1 MRVTVMGCGTSGGVP
16 SITGNWGRCDPANP
30 KNRRRRVS
38 ILVEKGAT
46 SLVVDV
52 SPDFR
57 EQCISAGVQRLD
69 AVLLTH
75 DHADHCHG
83 IDDLRGIAGVM
94 RQRVPLHADPK
105 TLSTVTR
112 RFAYIFEGRGG
123 YPAICD
129 PITIDG
135 DFTVG
140 DLAVAPFRQIH
151 GDIESLGFRFG
162 PIAYSTDLNDLP
174 EESFAA
180 LEGVDVWIVDALRR
194 TPHPSHAHLEKT
206 LGWIERVKPKRAIL
220 THMTWEMDYDT
231 LCRELPTGVEPA
243 YDGMEIAFPQV

>member
-1 MRVTVMGCGTSGGVP
+1 MKVTILGCGTSGGVP
-16 SITGNWGRCDPANP
+16 SITGNWGICDPDNP

-38 ILVEKGAT
+38 ILVEQGAT

-94 RQRVPLHADPK
+94 RQRVPIHGSAQ
-105 TLSTVTR
+105 TMRTVAK
-112 RFAYIFEGRGG
+112 RFGYIFEGRGG

-129 PITIDG
+129 SIEIG
-135 DFTVG
+135 G
-140 DLAVAPFRQIH
+140 PFRIGDIDVVPFTQIH

-162 PIAYSTDLNDLP
+162 DIAYSTDLNELP
-174 EESFAA
+174 EESFEA
-180 LEGVDVWIVDALRR
+180 LAGVKIWIVDALRR
-194 TPHPSHAHLEKT
+194 TPHPSHAHLAKT
-206 LGWIERVKPKRAIL
+206 LSWIERLKPARAIL

-231 LCRELPTGVEPA
+231 LRAELPPGVEPA
-243 YDGMEIAFPQV
+243 YDGLVLAVD